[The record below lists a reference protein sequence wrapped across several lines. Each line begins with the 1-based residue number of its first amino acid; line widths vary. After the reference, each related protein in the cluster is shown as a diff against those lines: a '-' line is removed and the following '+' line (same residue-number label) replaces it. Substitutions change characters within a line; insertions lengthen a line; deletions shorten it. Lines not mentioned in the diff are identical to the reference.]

1 MSARIPESL
10 LEDILGRVDIVEIIS
25 GYIPLKKAG
34 RNFRANCPFHH
45 EKTPSFMVSP
55 ERQIYHCFGCGES
68 GNAFRFLM
76 RHERMEFPE
85 AVEVLAKKI
94 GLILPEQNKP
104 EIARQASLNTQLY
117 KINELSL
124 NFYENN
130 LNAPGA
136 LAFRDYLLHRG
147 IKLATIKEFHLGL
160 AGSHWEGLI
169 NYLRSKNISLS
180 LMEKA
185 GLILAKDAGGYYD
198 RFRNRIIFPIFDIRS
213 RVIGFGA
220 RVLDKTLPKYINS
233 PETPVYIKGRNL
245 FGLNL
250 SKDHIRENDFAI
262 IVEGYLDF
270 MIPYQEG
277 LKNIVASQGTALTL
291 EQIRLLKRYTHNV
304 VMIYDGDTAGEIATL
319 RSLDMLIEEGM
330 NVRVVP
336 LPKGMDPDALV
347 RKDGVNSLRGK
358 IQNAKSLFDYKL
370 EVLKQRYNIMDAH
383 GKSKIAS
390 EMLST
395 INKFDNAI
403 LRGEYIKRLAEEI
416 KIDEHYILEELN
428 KLKPNAALCSEEGL
442 GVKRSVSEINP
453 AEKLLIKFMLEE
465 KELIE
470 RIMQELSPADF
481 ADLRTAKIVSLMHD
495 LFTQGKNIEPSILM
509 NYFSEDDASQLV
521 CESMFMPELLG
532 EEREKAVNDCIM
544 RIKVQ
549 RLKSQREHLHIQI
562 KSAQSLG
569 DEQKLNSL
577 IKEFHNLIKKGD

>member
-1 MSARIPESL
+1 MSGRIPENL
-10 LEDILGRVDIVEIIS
+10 LEDILSRVDIVEIIS

-34 RNFRANCPFHH
+34 RNFKANCPFHH
-45 EKTPSFMVSP
+45 EKTPSFTVSP

-85 AVEVLAKKI
+85 AVEILAKKAGI
-94 GLILPEQNKP
+94 TLPEQDRP
-104 EIARQASLNTQLY
+104 EIARAASLSTQIY
-117 KINELSL
+117 KINELAV

-130 LNAPGA
+130 LNAPNA
-136 LAFRDYLLHRG
+136 TAWRDYLLNRG
-147 IKLATIKEFHLGL
+147 VKLQTIKEFHLGL
-160 AGSHWEGLI
+160 ATSGWDGLI
-169 NYLRSKNISLS
+169 NYLRSKGISIS

-185 GLILAKDAGGYYD
+185 GLILPKDAGGYYD
-198 RFRNRIIFPIFDIRS
+198 RFRNRVIFPIFDVRS

-220 RVLDKTLPKYINS
+220 RVMDKTLPKYINS
-233 PETPVYIKGRNL
+233 PETPVYVKGKNL

-250 SKDHIRENDFAI
+250 SKDYIRENDFVV

-277 LKNIVASQGTALTL
+277 LNNLVASQGTALTL

-319 RSLDMLIEEGM
+319 RSLDMLIEEGIQ
-330 NVRVVP
+330 VKIVP
-336 LPKGMDPDALV
+336 LPKGLDPDALV
-347 RKDGVNSLRGK
+347 RRDGVDTLKAK
-358 IQNAKSLFDYKL
+358 IKDAKNLFDYKL
-370 EVLKQRYNIMDAH
+370 EILKSRHNIKEAH

-403 LRGEYIKRLAEEI
+403 LRGEYVKRLSEEI
-416 KIDEHYILEELN
+416 RIPEHYIIEELN
-428 KLKPNAALCSEEGL
+428 KLKPSLTEHQDETVLPKKTSSG
-442 GVKRSVSEINP
+442 INP

-465 KELIE
+465 RDLIE
-470 RIMQELSPADF
+470 KIMQELSPADF
-481 ADLRTAKIVSLMHD
+481 SDMRTAKIVSVMHD
-495 LFTQGKNIEPSILM
+495 LFTQGKSIEPSILM

-521 CESMFMPELLG
+521 CESMFMPELAG
-532 EEREKAVNDCIM
+532 QDREKAVNDCIA